1 MKLSLHGK
9 ILIKLWTIFKKGR
22 IQVKDNNTSKFD
34 KCSKLVITWELGS
47 MPYPFSSK
55 EFSISLSKGKS
66 NLSFVGGCNSSK
78 PQIPLATSKKLGI
91 ESILAN
97 LAP

>member
-1 MKLSLHGK
+1 
-9 ILIKLWTIFKKGR
+9 
-22 IQVKDNNTSKFD
+22 
-34 KCSKLVITWELGS
+34 